1 MGVVESGVVES
12 GAVEPGVV
20 EPGFVEPGFVELD
33 AQLLESG
40 PAALDAAL
48 ADALGEPVL
57 VHVRLEVDVHLDV
70 DGAPAAMAPE
80 TVAYLRRIPA
90 LTLATGPHA
99 ETAPFDLITN
109 DPATAER
116 WQRAFLRSPQAV
128 VSAALLLRDPPPD
141 VWSGL
146 VAESASYSMLLA
158 SREFATWRAATPTRP
173 APDPSSPRVRVERE
187 GRITVVTLT
196 RPVRHNAIDPRLRDE
211 LCGAL
216 AEAAAH
222 PGPVVLR
229 GDGPSFCSGGDLD
242 TFGSFLD
249 PGAAHLVRL
258 ARSVAWRTYL
268 LASRLVVGLHGACL
282 GAGIELAAFAA
293 HVVAAD
299 DAVIGLPELALG
311 LIPGSGGTVSMTRRA
326 GARRVLE
333 LLLTDGTIPA
343 TTAREWGLVDEVVP
357 RAHLD
362 ARLLEIAES
371 LP

>member
-1 MGVVESGVVES
+1 MRV
-12 GAVEPGVV
+12 VEPGVV
-20 EPGFVEPGFVELD
+20 EPGVVELD
-33 AQLLESG
+33 ARLLESG

-48 ADALGEPVL
+48 ADSLGEPVL
-57 VHVRLEVDVHLDV
+57 VHVRVRVRVRGDV
-70 DGAPAAMAPE
+70 DGAPVAMAPE

-90 LTLATGPHA
+90 LTLATGADA
-99 ETAPFDLITN
+99 EAAPFDLATS
-109 DPATAER
+109 DPAAADR
-116 WQRAFLRSPQAV
+116 WRRGFLRSPQAA
-128 VSAALLLRDPPPD
+128 VSAALLLREPPSD
-141 VWSGL
+141 VWTGL

-173 APDPSSPRVRVERE
+173 APDPDSPRVRVEHQ

-196 RPVRHNAIDPRLRDE
+196 RPARHNAVDPRLRDE
-211 LCGAL
+211 LCAAL
-216 AEAAAH
+216 DEAAVH

-258 ARSVAWRTYL
+258 DRSVAWRTHV
-268 LASRLVVGLHGACL
+268 LAPRLVVGLHGACL

-293 HVVAAD
+293 RVVAAD
-299 DAVIGLPELALG
+299 DAAIGLPEPALG
-311 LIPGSGGTVSMTRRA
+311 LIPGSGGTVSIPRRA
-326 GARRVLE
+326 GARRLLE

-357 RAHLD
+357 RADLD
-362 ARLLEIAES
+362 ARLLEVAES